1 VTAARVESLTDI
13 RDRQA
18 VYQYVHDVV
27 DNDDEPA
34 GQPGSRV
41 RMKSGFRTFGPWR
54 AARPRP
60 VFQPCDIARQ
70 VPAIDD
76 EMCTADDRERVDILR
91 YEEKRQNVKGT
102 VHQCGERALRL
113 LEGHPL
119 ALQQVIANG
128 VSD

>member
-1 VTAARVESLTDI
+1 VTAIRIESLTDI
-13 RDRQA
+13 SDCEA
-18 VYQYVHDVV
+18 IYQYVHNIV

-41 RMKSGFRTFGPWR
+41 RMKTGFRTFRPRR

-76 EMCTADDRERVDILR
+76 EMCTAYDRERVDILR
-91 YEEKRQNVKGT
+91 YEEKRQNVKGAM
-102 VHQCGERALRL
+102 HQCGERPLRL
-113 LEGHPL
+113 FDSHPL

-128 VSD
+128 VSN

>member
-1 VTAARVESLTDI
+1 MTAARIESLTDI
-13 RDRQA
+13 SDRQA
-18 VYQYVHDVV
+18 VYQYVHNIV

-34 GQPGSRV
+34 SQPGSRV
-41 RMKSGFRTFGPWR
+41 RMKSSFRTFGPGR

-91 YEEKRQNVKGT
+91 YEEKRQNVEGT
-102 VHQCGERALRL
+102 VHQCGERPLRL
-113 LEGHPL
+113 LECHPL
-119 ALQQVIANG
+119 ALQQVIAN
-128 VSD
+128 SMSY